1 MPVAVAA
8 AVSPAGCCRAVTGGG
23 RFEDPRQLV
32 RHLAPCQLVAFSP
45 DSRLVLTASLDC
57 IVRVHD
63 VACCKQLQ
71 QFTVSEND
79 RWQPPPQQQHGG
91 GAAGAPPVAA
101 SAAAAV
107 VAVSWFPDSR
117 RFLAATRKALA
128 IYDVH
133 QGRGPH
139 RRIAPPH
146 TFTYDAVVGPGGGS
160 IITIGQDKQIAFY
173 R

>member
-1 MPVAVAA
+1 M
-8 AVSPAGCCRAVTGGG
+8 TGGG

-63 VACCKQLQ
+63 VASCKQLH
-71 QFTVSEND
+71 QFAVSENGGG
-79 RWQPPPQQQHGG
+79 QSLQQQHGG
-91 GAAGAPPVAA
+91 GAAGA
-101 SAAAAV
+101 SAAAV

-128 IYDVH
+128 IYDAH
-133 QGRGPH
+133 QSGGPQ
-139 RRIAPPH
+139 RRLAPAH
-146 TFTYDAVVGPGGGS
+146 TFTYDAVVGPGGGC
-160 IITIGQDKQIAFY
+160 IISIGQDKQIAFH
-173 R
+173 RWLPETVALCGLCWRWRAGWQ

>member
-1 MPVAVAA
+1 M
-8 AVSPAGCCRAVTGGG
+8 TGGG
-23 RFEDPRQLV
+23 RFEGPRQLV

-63 VACCKQLQ
+63 VASCKQLQ
-71 QFTVSEND
+71 QYSMVEGAGG
-79 RWQPPPQQQHGG
+79 PPPQQQLGG
-91 GAAGAPPVAA
+91 GSGGATGAVASAAL

-117 RFLAATRKALA
+117 RFLAATRNALA
-128 IYDVH
+128 IYDAH
-133 QGRGPH
+133 QGGGPVRH
-139 RRIAPPH
+139 LAPAH
-146 TFTYDAVVGPGGGS
+146 TFTYDAVVGPGGGC
-160 IITIGQDKQIAFY
+160 IISIGQDKQIAFH

>member
-1 MPVAVAA
+1 
-8 AVSPAGCCRAVTGGG
+8 VTGGG

-63 VACCKQLQ
+63 VASCKQLQ
-71 QFTVSEND
+71 QFSVSD
-79 RWQPPPQQQHGG
+79 DGGGQLPQQQHGG
-91 GAAGAPPVAA
+91 GAAGASAA

-128 IYDVH
+128 IYDAH
-133 QGRGPH
+133 QSGGPQ
-139 RRIAPPH
+139 RRLAPAH
-146 TFTYDAVVGPGGGS
+146 TFTYDAVVGPGGGC
-160 IITIGQDKQIAFY
+160 IISIGQDKQIAFH